1 MKMKRTKILLC
12 VLMIICMCS
21 CNTGHQIYI
30 PDKNE
35 DFLVEILKNG
45 KWKEIPVHNA
55 KVSDYVGNPEAGYQQ
70 YNMGFAMFTDDFK
83 EPVKVRVTKKDG
95 FNSVCARPTS
105 YGIEMQRCSNKKV
118 EFTITDPGK
127 KISVE
132 FDGDRM
138 QNLFIL
144 PDLPDAEIPVGDNVI
159 YYGPGIHDAGEIK
172 LEWWNNA
179 TIYIDSEAIVYGRIV
194 ANRCDSLT
202 IRGRGIL
209 CSSKEN
215 HGEGRRPQIETY
227 ACNHLTIEGIM
238 LRDTPNWTIKVVG
251 SDHVHV
257 NNIKEIGWIM
267 NSDGMDFLCC
277 KHVLVENTFQRN
289 YDDNVTIKAFNAS
302 PEYIRNN
309 SETEGS
315 YKDGTIGMVEGL
327 DKFDVYDIE
336 VRNCVFWADK
346 AHNMLVG
353 PESRGVTF
361 NDIHFHDNIVLE
373 NRQDDDTYPGT
384 MAVMIADNGIFKNIT
399 FENIQVEDIN
409 GGRIFC
415 VQFTNAWAY
424 QEKYGQNLDGIT
436 FRNISYTGK
445 RATAARVHG
454 LDEKH
459 TISNVLID
467 NFTVNGKKV
476 DAEDNEY
483 ISINKYVDNIEVK

>member
-21 CNTGHQIYI
+21 CNTGHQIHI

-144 PDLPDAEIPVGDNVI
+144 PDLPDADIPVGDNVI

-277 KHVLVENTFQRN
+277 RHVLVENTFQRN

-309 SETEGS
+309 SETDGS

-353 PESRGVTF
+353 PESRGIPFSNIRFTG
-361 NDIHFHDNIVLE
+361 NIVLE
-373 NRQDDDTYPGT
+373 NRQNDEVYPGT
-384 MAVMIADNGIFKNIT
+384 MAVMIADNGTFSDIT
-399 FENIQVEDIN
+399 FSDIEVEEIN
-409 GGRIFC
+409 GGKVLCI
-415 VQFTNAWAY
+415 QFTNAWAY
-424 QEKYGQNLDGIT
+424 GNKYGQWAKNITIEKIRYKGHRSTASKIYGLNSTQKIDGVK
-436 FRNISYTGK
+436 IS
-445 RATAARVHG
+445 
-454 LDEKH
+454 D
-459 TISNVLID
+459 
-467 NFTVNGKKV
+467 FTVNGEKILHPNTNLDV
-476 DAEDNEY
+476 NEY
-483 ISINKYVDNIEVK
+483 VEHIVFE

>member
-12 VLMIICMCS
+12 VLMTICMCS
-21 CNTGHQIYI
+21 CNTGHQIHI

-144 PDLPDAEIPVGDNVI
+144 PDLPDADIPVGDNVI

-277 KHVLVENTFQRN
+277 RHVLVENTFQRN

-309 SETEGS
+309 SETDGS

-361 NDIHFHDNIVLE
+361 SDIHFHDNIVLE

-409 GGRIFC
+409 GGKVLCI
-415 VQFTNAWAY
+415 QFTNAWAY
-424 QEKYGQNLDGIT
+424 GNKYGQWAKNITIEKIRYKGHRSTASKIYGLNSTQKIDGVK
-436 FRNISYTGK
+436 IS
-445 RATAARVHG
+445 
-454 LDEKH
+454 D
-459 TISNVLID
+459 
-467 NFTVNGKKV
+467 FTVNGEKILHPNTNLDV
-476 DAEDNEY
+476 NEY
-483 ISINKYVDNIEVK
+483 VEHIVFE

>member
-21 CNTGHQIYI
+21 CNTGHQIHI

-144 PDLPDAEIPVGDNVI
+144 PDLPDADIPVGDNVI

-277 KHVLVENTFQRN
+277 RHVLVENTFQRN

-309 SETEGS
+309 SETDGS

-361 NDIHFHDNIVLE
+361 SDIHFHDNIVLE

-384 MAVMIADNGIFKNIT
+384 MAVMIADNGTFSDIT
-399 FENIQVEDIN
+399 FSDIEVEDIN
-409 GGRIFC
+409 GGKVLCI
-415 VQFTNAWAY
+415 QFTNAWAY
-424 QEKYGQNLDGIT
+424 GNKYGQWAKNITIEKIRYKGHRSTASKIYGLNSTQKIDGVK
-436 FRNISYTGK
+436 IS
-445 RATAARVHG
+445 
-454 LDEKH
+454 D
-459 TISNVLID
+459 
-467 NFTVNGKKV
+467 FTVNGEKILHPNTNLDV
-476 DAEDNEY
+476 NEY
-483 ISINKYVDNIEVK
+483 VEHIVFE

>member
-1 MKMKRTKILLC
+1 
-12 VLMIICMCS
+12 MCS
-21 CNTGHQIYI
+21 CNTGHQIHI

-144 PDLPDAEIPVGDNVI
+144 PDLPDAYIPVGDNVI

-277 KHVLVENTFQRN
+277 RHVLVENTFQRN

-309 SETEGS
+309 SETDGS

-361 NDIHFHDNIVLE
+361 SDIHFHDNIVLE

-384 MAVMIADNGIFKNIT
+384 MAVMIADNGTFSDIT
-399 FENIQVEDIN
+399 FSDIEVEDIN
-409 GGRIFC
+409 GGKVLCI
-415 VQFTNAWAY
+415 QFTNAWAY
-424 QEKYGQNLDGIT
+424 GNKYGQWAKNITIEKIRYKGHRSTASKIYGLNSTQKIDGVK
-436 FRNISYTGK
+436 IS
-445 RATAARVHG
+445 
-454 LDEKH
+454 D
-459 TISNVLID
+459 
-467 NFTVNGKKV
+467 FTVNGEKILHPNTNLDV
-476 DAEDNEY
+476 NEY
-483 ISINKYVDNIEVK
+483 VEHIVFE